1 MFWTIF
7 SILILYV
14 GVSRMQRERDEANL
28 RADLMQQF
36 LIGYE
41 EGMVEEAERMR
52 AEANKENEG

>member
-7 SILILYV
+7 SLLILYV

-52 AEANKENEG
+52 AEANEEGEG